1 MYDEKCLN
9 MGCVKLN
16 TPPKQEPIF
25 TNIPEKKDDTQFL
38 FCQNSNTP
46 KNTSYNW
53 FIRNVYA
60 TNSDYAC
67 VPETLPLVQTTV
79 ASNQSTLTD
88 SSYILDPVDLATGD
102 FTYTNTF
109 LTLPGI
115 TGESAYS
122 FILNYRSR
130 TEYE

>member
-25 TNIPEKKDDTQFL
+25 V
-38 FCQNSNTP
+38 NTP
-46 KNTSYNW
+46 KLLDDVRYGFYTGAVIPAIKS
-53 FIRNVYA
+53 
-60 TNSDYAC
+60 
-67 VPETLPLVQTTV
+67 EV

-88 SSYILDPVDLATGD
+88 SSYTLDPVDLATGD

-109 LTLPGI
+109 LTLP
-115 TGESAYS
+115 
-122 FILNYRSR
+122 
-130 TEYE
+130 